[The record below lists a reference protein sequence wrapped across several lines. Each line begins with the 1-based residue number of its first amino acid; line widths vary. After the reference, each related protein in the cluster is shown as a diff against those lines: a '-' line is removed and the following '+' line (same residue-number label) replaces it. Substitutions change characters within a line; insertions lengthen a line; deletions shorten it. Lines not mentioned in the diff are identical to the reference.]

1 MPTRVYPQ
9 KLNNYQLGDNMYPT
23 LEKDG
28 YKEYHWKAAHPGVSF
43 CYLNFTP
50 RNGKHTNIPNGKGM
64 AIVGLQYFMFS
75 HLVNEWNEGF
85 FELSEDDAVNP
96 HKRIAS
102 AMLGKEVDV
111 SYLRKLYQLGY
122 LPLRIKA
129 LPEGTMV
136 PYGVAPFTM
145 VNTVEGFDWLPGVLE
160 TVTSTETWPIG
171 TSATTARA
179 YLKNIMVMAKAT
191 GLPSWMIPFMAHD
204 FSFRG
209 MFGKQ
214 AAAMSTFGHLS
225 SGLVGTDTMSG
236 VPFAEEYYGA
246 DCEKE
251 LLAATVDATEHG
263 VTCQW
268 LNDAGDG
275 EIEFFTHL
283 MTNITPTGPLSLV
296 SDTRDFWKLVT
307 VFLVEMKEVI
317 MGRDGT
323 LVIRPDSG
331 DPVEILCGTGGYLL
345 DNGLYRVWDGAP
357 YDSKSTYR
365 DVPEWECK
373 GLIECL
379 WDIFGGTVTD
389 EGFKLLDSHIG
400 AIYGDAITLVR
411 QEEIYRRLMD
421 KKFVPSV
428 VLGVGSYSYQYVT
441 RDTHGSAVKATDIVK
456 YGEHVAIFKKPKTD
470 LSKSSAKGL
479 LRVEREDGKLVMY
492 DNQTPEQEEQG
503 LLETVFLD
511 GVITKV
517 QTIAEIRAV
526 VAAEIEKEII
536 DG

>member
-1 MPTRVYPQ
+1 MPT
-9 KLNNYQLGDNMYPT
+9 MYAPYLQPT

-50 RNGKHTNIPNGKGM
+50 RNGKHSNIPNGNGM
-64 AIVGLQYFMFS
+64 SLAGLQYFMMS
-75 HLVNEWNEGF
+75 HLVHEWNEGF
-85 FELSEDDAVNP
+85 FNLSVEDAVNP

-102 AMLGKEVDV
+102 AMLGKEVDI
-111 SYLRKLYQLGY
+111 SYLEKLHAVGY

-136 PYGVAPFTM
+136 PYGIAPFTM
-145 VNTVEGFDWLPGVLE
+145 VNTLPDFDWLPGVLE
-160 TVTSTETWPIG
+160 TVTSTETWPIS

-179 YLKNIMVMAKAT
+179 YLKNVMDMAKAT

-236 VPFAEEYYGA
+236 VPFAETYYGA

-268 LNDAGDG
+268 INDEGEG
-275 EIEFFTHL
+275 EIEFFKHL
-283 MTNITPTGPLSLV
+283 MTNVTPDGILSVV
-296 SDTRDFWKLVT
+296 SDTRDFWSLVT
-307 VFLVEMKEVI
+307 EGLPTLKETI
-317 MGRDGT
+317 MNRSGT
-323 LVIRPDSG
+323 LVVRPDSG
-331 DPVEILCGTGGYLL
+331 VPEDILCGLGGYQLE
-345 DNGLYRVWDGAP
+345 NGLYRIWSGSPD
-357 YDSKSTYR
+357 DRNSTYR
-365 DVPEWECK
+365 DVPERESK

-379 WDIFGGTVTD
+379 WDIFGGTVTE
-389 EGFKLLDSHIG
+389 EGFKLLDDHIG
-400 AIYGDAITLVR
+400 AIYGDAITLDR
-411 QEEIYRRLMD
+411 QKVIYDRLMA
-421 KKFVPSV
+421 KGFVPSC

-441 RDTHGSAVKATDIVK
+441 RDTHGSAVKATNIVK
-456 YGEHVAIFKKPKTD
+456 DGKNVAIFKKPKTD

-479 LRVEREDGKLVMY
+479 LRVERENGVLVMY

-503 LLETVFLD
+503 LLKTVFLD
-511 GVITKV
+511 GKLTNI
-517 QTIAEIRAV
+517 QTLAQIRAV
-526 VAAEIEKEII
+526 VAAEIEAEI
-536 DG
+536 